1 VVLQRQPGTGRSFEI
16 YTLPKISFIQ
26 YPRHRASSGAI
37 GGLALEAAA
46 DPSGAGD
53 PEDHRRRLGPRAYCL
68 GGGVAASVPPG
79 VAAGGVAEAS
89 GAAGAALESAGGVAA
104 SGAGAADCMEF
115 CELGAVSA
123 GGAAASWREQAEAS
137 ASALRDK
144 STKPRFIIVPR

>member
-1 VVLQRQPGTGRSFEI
+1 
-16 YTLPKISFIQ
+16 
-26 YPRHRASSGAI
+26 
-37 GGLALEAAA
+37 
-46 DPSGAGD
+46 
-53 PEDHRRRLGPRAYCL
+53 L

-89 GAAGAALESAGGVAA
+89 GAAGAALESAGGVEA
-104 SGAGAADCMEF
+104 SVGAADCMEF

-144 STKPRFIIVPR
+144 STKPRFIMAPR

>member
-1 VVLQRQPGTGRSFEI
+1 
-16 YTLPKISFIQ
+16 
-26 YPRHRASSGAI
+26 
-37 GGLALEAAA
+37 
-46 DPSGAGD
+46 
-53 PEDHRRRLGPRAYCL
+53 
-68 GGGVAASVPPG
+68 VPPG
-79 VAAGGVAEAS
+79 VADGGVAEAS

-104 SGAGAADCMEF
+104 SGAADCMEF